1 MYASPSSLEVKF
13 RLMDGCG
20 IAVVALA
27 ELFTAALTI
36 VAAFTRRV
44 ADVPSVA
51 ESEAEE
57 AAAVAAPATVA
68 GEAVGLSDKGSWE
81 GMVVDGLM
89 MKQRQWMGV
98 IVEAVMP

>member
-1 MYASPSSLEVKF
+1 
-13 RLMDGCG
+13 MDGCG
-20 IAVVALA
+20 IAATVVALA

-36 VAAFTRRV
+36 VAAVTRRV
-44 ADVPSVA
+44 ADVPSVV
-51 ESEAEE
+51 ESEAEQ

-68 GEAVGLSDKGSWE
+68 GEAVGLSDKGSRE